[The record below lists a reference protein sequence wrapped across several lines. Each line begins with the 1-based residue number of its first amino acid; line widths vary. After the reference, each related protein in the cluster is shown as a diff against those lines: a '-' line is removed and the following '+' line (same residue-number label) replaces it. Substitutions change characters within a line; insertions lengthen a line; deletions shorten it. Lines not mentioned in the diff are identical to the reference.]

1 MLARHND
8 IDPYEVPKMQG
19 IYTELPQI
27 ENDLT
32 VEALAMRVK
41 ENKSQYMMKFSKKK
55 SQQDMYYENKVHLDE
70 TASNEEQ

>member
-19 IYTELPQI
+19 IYIELPQI

-32 VEALAMRVK
+32 VEALAMRVLDQQ
-41 ENKSQYMMKFSKKK
+41 SKF
-55 SQQDMYYENKVHLDE
+55 
-70 TASNEEQ
+70 